1 MPVSYILG
9 MTVNRGQRYHVQPC
23 LTLALRKFNL
33 VKNCC
38 DMPKNKCT
46 ISVFFRQESHVK
58 TSYLTVLITL
68 IMMNVKPT
76 VALPDS
82 TVLNHAT
89 TVSTQI
95 LQSYGGGSQG
105 ASTIANGQLQSLRD
119 PSVPVL
125 VVAEV
130 SSPYTQLS

>member
-38 DMPKNKCT
+38 DMPKKKRT

-68 IMMNVKPT
+68 IMMSVKPT

-95 LQSYGGGSQG
+95 L
-105 ASTIANGQLQSLRD
+105 
-119 PSVPVL
+119 
-125 VVAEV
+125 
-130 SSPYTQLS
+130 

>member
-1 MPVSYILG
+1 
-9 MTVNRGQRYHVQPC
+9 
-23 LTLALRKFNL
+23 
-33 VKNCC
+33 
-38 DMPKNKCT
+38 MPKNKCT

-68 IMMNVKPT
+68 IMMSVKPT

-95 LQSYGGGSQG
+95 L
-105 ASTIANGQLQSLRD
+105 
-119 PSVPVL
+119 
-125 VVAEV
+125 
-130 SSPYTQLS
+130 

>member
-33 VKNCC
+33 VTNCC
-38 DMPKNKCT
+38 DMKNKCT

-58 TSYLTVLITL
+58 TSQLTVLITL

-89 TVSTQI
+89 TVSRQV

-105 ASTIANGQLQSLRD
+105 ASTIASGQLQSLRD

-125 VVAEV
+125 VVAQV
-130 SSPYTQLS
+130 PSPYTLLS

>member
-1 MPVSYILG
+1 
-9 MTVNRGQRYHVQPC
+9 
-23 LTLALRKFNL
+23 
-33 VKNCC
+33 
-38 DMPKNKCT
+38 MPKNKCT

-95 LQSYGGGSQG
+95 L
-105 ASTIANGQLQSLRD
+105 
-119 PSVPVL
+119 
-125 VVAEV
+125 
-130 SSPYTQLS
+130 